1 LQAGILAPPELREV
15 IPIRARL
22 MLLEP
27 RDQGETTDRRRCF
40 LGLQP
45 ADVGLP
51 LGLAPMVVVAR
62 DVDRD

>member
-1 LQAGILAPPELREV
+1 
-15 IPIRARL
+15 

-45 ADVGLP
+45 ADVGFP

-62 DVDRD
+62 DVDRATRVQSTIDQRGDTD

>member
-1 LQAGILAPPELREV
+1 
-15 IPIRARL
+15 

-45 ADVGLP
+45 ADVGFP